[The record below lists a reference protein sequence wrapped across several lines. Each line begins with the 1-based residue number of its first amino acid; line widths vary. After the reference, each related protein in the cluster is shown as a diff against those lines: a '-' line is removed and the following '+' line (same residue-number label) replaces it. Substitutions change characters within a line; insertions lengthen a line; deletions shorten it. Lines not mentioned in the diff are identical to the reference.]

1 MKPAETS
8 RVVERETMIES
19 RQQFLR
25 RFVRMGSAG
34 LVALMLIGAVGC
46 GGEEDNGEDE
56 EEDD

>member
-1 MKPAETS
+1 
-8 RVVERETMIES
+8 MIES

-34 LVALMLIGAVGC
+34 LVALMLVGALGC
-46 GGEEDNGEDE
+46 GGEEDEDGE

>member
-1 MKPAETS
+1 
-8 RVVERETMIES
+8 MIES

-34 LVALMLIGAVGC
+34 LLALVLIGAVGC
-46 GGEEDNGEDE
+46 GGEEDDDDE